1 MDDVEL
7 GKPQIAP
14 RHDPD
19 HLTNLHPKLG
29 RSRTVTV
36 RSRPTA
42 TVSLQTTLLA
52 AWETQ
57 RNLAAPTNTTPCPL
71 IRSVSRG
78 FVASL
83 SDNRAP

>member
-1 MDDVEL
+1 MWNWQAPV
-7 GKPQIAP
+7 AP

-19 HLTNLHPKLG
+19 HLTNRHPDLG

-36 RSRPTA
+36 RFRLKS
-42 TVSLQTTLLA
+42 TVSVQMTLLA

-57 RNLAAPTNTTPCPL
+57 RTLRAPTDTTPCPL

-78 FVASL
+78 FVAPL
-83 SDNRAP
+83 SDHRAP

>member
-1 MDDVEL
+1 MWNSQAAL
-7 GKPQIAP
+7 AP

-19 HLTNLHPKLG
+19 HLTNRHPDLG
-29 RSRTVTV
+29 RSRTLTV
-36 RSRPTA
+36 RLRSKA

-57 RNLAAPTNTTPCPL
+57 RNLTAPTDTTPCPL

-78 FVASL
+78 FVAPL

>member
-1 MDDVEL
+1 MWNWQAAL
-7 GKPQIAP
+7 AP

-19 HLTNLHPKLG
+19 HLTNRHPDLG

-36 RSRPTA
+36 RFRPNGI
-42 TVSLQTTLLA
+42 VSLQTMLLA

-57 RNLAAPTNTTPCPL
+57 RNLPAPTNTTPCPW
-71 IRSVSRG
+71 IPSVSRG
-78 FVASL
+78 FVAPL

>member
-7 GKPQIAP
+7 ASRARSAARARPATN
-14 RHDPD
+14 RHPD
-19 HLTNLHPKLG
+19 RG
-29 RSRTVTV
+29 CSRTVTV
-36 RSRPTA
+36 RCRPKA
-42 TVSLQTTLLA
+42 TVSLQTMLLA

-57 RNLAAPTNTTPCPL
+57 RNLTAPIDTTPCPL

-78 FVASL
+78 FVAPL